1 MDAKI
6 NNLIEKSNY
15 LTLATT
21 NGMLPLA
28 TPVFFV
34 SYLNNFYWVSS
45 IESNHSKNI
54 EINPNVSVVIF
65 DSNDIL
71 GEGFGLYMLGIV
83 EILLND
89 EEITIVDEIMRIKC
103 ESDER
108 RVPKYYQYPNPR
120 RIYKFIPKTKW
131 VNAQIEQNGQMIDT
145 RNYI

>member
-1 MDAKI
+1 MNNKI

-21 NGMLPLA
+21 NDMLPLA

-34 SYLNNFYWVSS
+34 NYLNNFYWVSS

-54 EINPNVSVVIF
+54 EINPNVSIVIF
-65 DSNDIL
+65 DTNDIL
-71 GEGFGLYMLGIV
+71 GEGFGLYMLGTV

-103 ESDER
+103 ESNEH
-108 RVPKYYQYPNPR
+108 RVPKYYQYPNLR
-120 RIYKFIPKTKW
+120 RIYKFIPKIKW
-131 VNAQIEQNGQMIDT
+131 VNIQIERNGQLIDT